1 MMNGIT
7 NLEIIKEIAQPSPSK
22 IVLLVIDGLGGLP
35 HPQTGKT
42 ELETARTPNLDQLA
56 TKGICGLTEPVA
68 PGITPGSSPGHLALF
83 GYDPISYNIGRG
95 VLEAMGID
103 FELEPGDVAAR
114 GNFCTVDETGL
125 ITDRRAGRISTERC
139 TELCQLLDGQIIK
152 GVKVFVRPVREHRF
166 VTIFR
171 GEGLIPEVT
180 DSDPQQ
186 IGVTP
191 KSVVPLSPKA
201 ERLASITNEFV
212 TQAKTILAKH
222 YPANMILLRGFSQH
236 PRFPSLSELYKLK
249 PAAIAS
255 YPMYRGLAKLV
266 GMEVLKTGA
275 SIEDEFMTL
284 KQNYP
289 NYDFFYLHIKGTDS
303 AGEDGDFKHKVSVLE
318 QIDRTLPELIN
329 LKPEVIII
337 TGDHSTPALLK
348 GHSWHPV
355 PFLLYSQ
362 WCRPDKVREF
372 SETACA
378 SGALGRFP
386 ATQVM
391 LLAMA
396 NALKLTK
403 FGA

>member
-152 GVKVFVRPVREHRF
+152 GVKV
-166 VTIFR
+166 
-171 GEGLIPEVT
+171 L
-180 DSDPQQ
+180 
-186 IGVTP
+186 
-191 KSVVPLSPKA
+191 SV
-201 ERLASITNEFV
+201 
-212 TQAKTILAKH
+212 Q
-222 YPANMILLRGFSQH
+222 
-236 PRFPSLSELYKLK
+236 
-249 PAAIAS
+249 
-255 YPMYRGLAKLV
+255 
-266 GMEVLKTGA
+266 
-275 SIEDEFMTL
+275 
-284 KQNYP
+284 
-289 NYDFFYLHIKGTDS
+289 
-303 AGEDGDFKHKVSVLE
+303 
-318 QIDRTLPELIN
+318 
-329 LKPEVIII
+329 
-337 TGDHSTPALLK
+337 
-348 GHSWHPV
+348 
-355 PFLLYSQ
+355 
-362 WCRPDKVREF
+362 
-372 SETACA
+372 
-378 SGALGRFP
+378 
-386 ATQVM
+386 
-391 LLAMA
+391 
-396 NALKLTK
+396 
-403 FGA
+403 